1 MKTSKQVHSPSA
13 PFYTSIF
20 SSTVRPVVSEEKDKF
35 LSLASMVDLEKFV
48 PEINTEK
55 EVDLLP
61 MAFNAF
67 VANRVNKNGDVIDT
81 STAMQIKDSFINK
94 PINIEHN
101 RDKIIGTIL
110 TTGYSEFGT
119 DKPLEEEDIKNTKSP
134 FNVTLGGILWK
145 VVNPELA
152 NYIEDS
158 ADPTSENYMNVSASW
173 ELGFEDYQIL
183 AVEGEEKNTEN
194 AEIINDEGSMAKIK
208 DHLRAFGG
216 KGKLDDGRSV
226 YRQVINDVLPLGI
239 GLTETPAADVA
250 GLASKITFVKKEDLP
265 TESPIT
271 QEAVEEKTI
280 SQVVENDVNQ
290 NYKGRNMKLNSIKDI
305 TDESLKELSASVV
318 SDFIEEQLKE
328 ASEKFNEDKTETET
342 ALKAAKDDYDKL
354 SAEHSDVRE
363 QLEKLSS
370 SIAELEKE
378 KAERIALDKF
388 NERMASLDEA
398 YKLSDEDR
406 QVIAAQIKNLDEESF
421 EKYLNDMKVLLS
433 SKVKT
438 DDLDEEEEKEETIE
452 QEQAEAKASVEPSV
466 EEVVEDALD
475 KAEEIKEE
483 IPVSANASEADV
495 YDKDKKAFDM
505 GNWSFN
511 R

>member
-1 MKTSKQVHSPSA
+1 MKTSK
-13 PFYTSIF
+13 YTSIF

-48 PEINTEK
+48 PNIDTEK

-61 MAFNAF
+61 VAFNAF

-81 STAMQIKDSFINK
+81 STAMEIKDSFVNK

-119 DKPLEEEDIKNTKSP
+119 DKPLTEEEVKDSKGP
-134 FNVTLGGILWK
+134 FNVTLGGILWR

-152 NYIEDS
+152 DYIEDS

-173 ELGFEDYQIL
+173 ELGFADYQIL
-183 AVEGEEKNTEN
+183 AVEGDEKNTEN
-194 AEIINDEGSMAKIK
+194 AEVINDESSMAEMK

-265 TESPIT
+265 IE

-280 SQVVENDVNQ
+280 SQVVKNDVNQ

-363 QLEKLSS
+363 QLEKLSN

-398 YKLSDEDR
+398 YELLDEDR
-406 QVIAAQIKNLDEESF
+406 QVIATQIKNLDEESF

-433 SKVKT
+433 SRVKT
-438 DDLDEEEEKEETIE
+438 DDPDEEEEKEETVE

-466 EEVVEDALD
+466 EEVVEEALD

-495 YDKDKKAFDM
+495 YDKYKKAFDM

>member
-1 MKTSKQVHSPSA
+1 MKISK
-13 PFYTSIF
+13 YTSIF
-20 SSTVRPVVSEEKDKF
+20 SSTVKPVVSEEKDKF

-48 PEINTEK
+48 PEIDTEK

-61 MAFNAF
+61 IAFNAF

-81 STAMQIKDSFINK
+81 STAMEIKDSFVNK

-119 DKPLEEEDIKNTKSP
+119 DKPLTEEEVKDAKGP

-183 AVEGEEKNTEN
+183 ALEGDEKNTEN
-194 AEIINDEGSMAKIK
+194 AEIISDESSMAKIK

-265 TESPIT
+265 IEEVKELLKQSVEQKAT
-271 QEAVEEKTI
+271 EEKTI

-328 ASEKFNEDKTETET
+328 ASEKFNEEKTETET
-342 ALKAAKDDYDKL
+342 ALKAAKEDYEKL

-378 KAERIALDKF
+378 KAERIALDRF

-398 YKLSDEDR
+398 YELSDEDR

-438 DDLDEEEEKEETIE
+438 DDPDEEEEKEEAVE

-495 YDKDKKAFDM
+495 YDKYKKAFDM

-511 R
+511 K